1 MVACIQK
8 YILIYFPGDSFRSTP
23 KQVYTI
29 NKHTFI
35 NTKDGHT
42 QSATDIRENQAYHRA
57 CQAQIHRSHGPYSKD
72 RFRRN
77 IQYTKHRFR
86 RNTLTKHRFRR
97 NTLTKHRL
105 VSTQLDTTTLH
116 LTAGKCFPRKRLS
129 VSHAC
134 SLSSPMAISSG
145 KKKSVLLNMRRPLN
159 RGRQLSSLE
168 PIWPPGSSHYG
179 GGAQIEP
186 LWRGSPP
193 HTRAKLLL
201 RQ

>member
-1 MVACIQK
+1 MGGCDWTGWCCWEEGCRRWWLVYKNI
-8 YILIYFPGDSFRSTP
+8 FSFISL

-35 NTKDGHT
+35 NTKDGRT
-42 QSATDIRENQAYHRA
+42 QSATDIRRTRHIIETARHRLTV
-57 CQAQIHRSHGPYSKD
+57 HRSHGPYSTD

-77 IQYTKHRFR
+77 IQY
-86 RNTLTKHRFRR
+86 TKHRFRR

-134 SLSSPMAISSG
+134 SLSSPMAISRV
-145 KKKSVLLNMRRPLN
+145 KKS
-159 RGRQLSSLE
+159 LSS
-168 PIWPPGSSHYG
+168 
-179 GGAQIEP
+179 
-186 LWRGSPP
+186 
-193 HTRAKLLL
+193 
-201 RQ
+201 